1 MCLVQAVPFL
11 ESFSSTDEVYDNQAE
26 WLTAVMVK
34 SERQNQGPEL
44 AAKFAGSQLKANAD
58 KLIDAFVSTTDE
70 ADVVTRE
77 ELAVTTATV
86 TPNWFAFKTL
96 IKVWFLRSM
105 GQTSLNVLLCVCSTV
120 RPRTSWILDSGC
132 LDWQTRL

>member
-105 GQTSLNVLLCVCSTV
+105 GQTSLNVFLCV
-120 RPRTSWILDSGC
+120 
-132 LDWQTRL
+132 